1 METIRSNSKLS
12 KQITFWE
19 LAARVLPLLALF
31 IVTVLWFVDLQ
42 SPIQYIMLAISISF
56 AFIAM
61 SWWWWVMF
69 VIKSINHNM
78 DVSLSKFE
86 EITQD
91 LRELKKDLKNV
102 RK

>member
-1 METIRSNSKLS
+1 METIRSNSKLN

-31 IVTVLWFVDLQ
+31 TVTVLWFVDLQ
-42 SPIQYIMLAISISF
+42 SPIQYIFLAISISF

-69 VIKSINHNM
+69 VIKSINHSM

-91 LRELKKDLKNV
+91 LKELKKDLKNV
-102 RK
+102 SK